1 MTEQQLLD
9 LISALNLYSS
19 FFLFLIVIC
28 FAAFIA
34 ILVIFIHN
42 IKNRKSIQENKE
54 FISEII
60 QTQEAERERISQEL
74 HDTVSQNIKA
84 ILIKEKELLD
94 EIGKQAQGTEQLQKI
109 ISLEKQNQKE
119 LRSIMQDLNLPF
131 QKGISF
137 KSAINDLCVRF
148 KDESS
153 CSCVLFIS
161 PEVDLEKFTQE
172 ERHHILRIIQEAL
185 NNAMMHADASE
196 TSVVINKGEKPGL
209 VCIMI
214 FDDGHGFEKS
224 RATSDG
230 NTHFGMT
237 GMEMRAKLLG
247 GNLTVTSNA
256 ESGTEVRLE
265 IGKEAE
271 DKNVTNLTILG

>member
-1 MTEQQLLD
+1 M
-9 LISALNLYSS
+9 
-19 FFLFLIVIC
+19 
-28 FAAFIA
+28 
-34 ILVIFIHN
+34 
-42 IKNRKSIQENKE
+42 
-54 FISEII
+54 
-60 QTQEAERERISQEL
+60 
-74 HDTVSQNIKA
+74 
-84 ILIKEKELLD
+84 
-94 EIGKQAQGTEQLQKI
+94 
-109 ISLEKQNQKE
+109 
-119 LRSIMQDLNLPF
+119 
-131 QKGISF
+131 
-137 KSAINDLCVRF
+137 
-148 KDESS
+148 
-153 CSCVLFIS
+153 
-161 PEVDLEKFTQE
+161 EKFTQE

-209 VCIMI
+209 VRIMI

-256 ESGTEVRLE
+256 ETGTEVRLE